1 MNKGLG
7 SWFALDLGGT
17 FGISWF
23 LLGGIGGSCCGFG
36 GGIDFET
43 LIDSRF
49 MVWIGLNLGGIFGFD
64 GNFGFD
70 GTFGFNGIFGF
81 DGNFGF
87 DGIFGFDGTL
97 GLCDGLDSLNF
108 SLFEAKSMSKI
119 TGKNTLC
126 TKTL

>member
-23 LLGGIGGSCCGFG
+23 LLGGIGGSGCGFG

-87 DGIFGFDGTL
+87 DGIFGFEFDGSFGFNDSS
-97 GLCDGLDSLNF
+97 GLCDNLDSLNL
-108 SLFEAKSMSKI
+108 SPL
-119 TGKNTLC
+119 
-126 TKTL
+126 